1 MTADEL
7 LALYRREM
15 RDVETPYLVEDAD
28 LYTYM
33 ADAQKWFCRLT
44 EGIEDSRTDK
54 VTLLSL
60 TAAEDWYQL
69 SPLVLKVRAVRRAST
84 GEPVRVV
91 DDEDTDVEGI
101 RFDGRTGP
109 VRAVVTGRD
118 RNAVRMWPVPDATED
133 LRLTVFRLPLRD
145 PSDSYPKLEI
155 REEHHLA
162 LLDWMKHK
170 VYSIPDAELYDRNRA
185 SEHELKFRT
194 YCAQA
199 RKEQGRLRHA
209 AGTVRYGGL

>member
-7 LALYRREM
+7 IALYRREM
-15 RDVETPYLVEDAD
+15 RDTALPYLVEDED
-28 LYTYM
+28 LYTYL

-44 EGIEDSRTDK
+44 DGIEDSRTDK
-54 VTLLSL
+54 VTLLPL
-60 TAAEDWYQL
+60 LIGTDWYEL
-69 SPLVLKVRAVRRAST
+69 SPLVLKVRAVRSATT
-84 GEPVRVV
+84 GETVRIVE
-91 DDEDTDVEGI
+91 DEDTEFEGI
-101 RFDGRTGP
+101 RFDGLTGP
-109 VRAVVTGRD
+109 IRVLVTGRD
-118 RNAVRMWPVPDATED
+118 RNAVRAWPIPSVAES

-145 PSDSYPKLEI
+145 PREGYPKLEI

-185 SEHELKFRT
+185 SEHEAKFRA
-194 YCAQA
+194 YCAESK
-199 RKEQGRLRHA
+199 KEQGRLRHT